1 MHVEGAAPHGP
12 ANPLTYRFLI
22 QFEALECLS
31 HATLVEFLRPFEGWC
46 AENGIGLDAGIDR
59 MALGRIHYAL
69 SASDVE
75 RPAEL
80 TDSLLDLGGLA
91 GRWGAEEEVQRAIA
105 SRSDGRRDGANSVEL
120 AFREYLERRE
130 QFFSIAE
137 RVHGR
142 QIQRLVEFCPSTPQL
157 LTGHDEPERRERL
170 ELDAGRFFGARNR
183 TRFCECRIVESSA
196 DVQFEIV
203 RGSIPRRHRTVVD
216 EVRVEAIDFVPA
228 RSDFVIYDKR
238 TRMLA
243 VHAQQAAEH
252 DYYRRLFGRI
262 YFGSEDHF
270 RIEEVYTGEPLALR
284 GEEALSTHGFPHLD
298 RIELREL
305 RVQAR
310 AGYEMIIRGSNVRE
324 ALPVIFGD
332 DGGLSGADVQ
342 LVKMAIYVRLRRRPI
357 IVAIKPPNWCSL
369 DRRVGEDLVRAFLV
383 ARGFLRLPAID
394 PPAEQLIMPL
404 AA

>member
-1 MHVEGAAPHGP
+1 MHVDGVTI
-12 ANPLTYRFLI
+12 PLTYRFLI

-31 HATLVEFLRPFEGWC
+31 RATLVEFLRPFELWC
-46 AENGIGLDAGIDR
+46 AENGIGLDGEMDR
-59 MALGRIHYAL
+59 AMLGRIHYAMCGP
-69 SASDVE
+69 DVE
-75 RPAEL
+75 RPGEL
-80 TDSLLDLGGLA
+80 SDALLDLGGLA

-105 SRSDGRRDGANSVEL
+105 ARRDGMRDLANPVEL
-120 AFREYLERRE
+120 AFREYIERRE

-142 QIQRLVEFCPSTPQL
+142 QIQRLVEFCPSTPRL
-157 LTGHDEPERRERL
+157 LEGHEEPERRERL

-183 TRFCECRIVESSA
+183 TRFCECRVVESSA
-196 DVQFEIV
+196 DIQFEIV

-216 EVRVEAIDFVPA
+216 EARLEAIDYVPA
-228 RSDFVIYDKR
+228 RSDFVIFDKR
-238 TRMLA
+238 TRMLS

-262 YFGSEDHF
+262 YFGTEDHF

-284 GEEALSTHGFPHLD
+284 GEDALSVHGFPHLD

-310 AGYEMIIRGSNVRE
+310 AGFELIARGSNVRD
-324 ALPVIFGD
+324 ALPTIFGD
-332 DGGLSGADVQ
+332 EGGLSGADVQ
-342 LVKMAIYVRLRRRPI
+342 LVKLAIYVKLRRRPI
-357 IVAIKPPNWCSL
+357 VVAIKPPNWCSL
-369 DRRVGEDLVRAFLV
+369 DRRIGEDLVRAFLV
-383 ARGFLRLPAID
+383 ARGFLKLPAID
-394 PPAEQLIMPL
+394 PPAEQLSMPL